1 MTADRTP
8 YSIAGRFELPLRV
21 RNGHPSSLL
30 AFIHNL
36 STSSVFVPI
45 APLPPPRARWGLQQ
59 KRCRRVQRPFLSN
72 CIILGVNSAIYDCNS
87 LRTCAVCEGNA
98 SSVVLRHSKQHSST
112 PRCAAIQR
120 AVGYFSG
127 VVGLFFLALG
137 LRHLAGW
144 SGLFP
149 LLAACAVVA
158 ALSFT
163 RFSLARRGAA
173 RAGNGPH
180 HRHDRDGDPPASNGR
195 DGRLAG
201 WLEE

>member
-59 KRCRRVQRPFLSN
+59 KRCRRVQRPFLSY

-87 LRTCAVCEGNA
+87 LRTCAVCEA
-98 SSVVLRHSKQHSST
+98 STSWLVLHIPPPLAEKS
-112 PRCAAIQR
+112 AAQPQQPH
-120 AVGYFSG
+120 VGCCVSG
-127 VVGLFFLALG
+127 VG
-137 LRHLAGW
+137 
-144 SGLFP
+144 FP
-149 LLAACAVVA
+149 GRQHGEIHERVDQRRCTAVCCK
-158 ALSFT
+158 SC
-163 RFSLARRGAA
+163 
-173 RAGNGPH
+173 
-180 HRHDRDGDPPASNGR
+180 HDRQSAERFP
-195 DGRLAG
+195 
-201 WLEE
+201 